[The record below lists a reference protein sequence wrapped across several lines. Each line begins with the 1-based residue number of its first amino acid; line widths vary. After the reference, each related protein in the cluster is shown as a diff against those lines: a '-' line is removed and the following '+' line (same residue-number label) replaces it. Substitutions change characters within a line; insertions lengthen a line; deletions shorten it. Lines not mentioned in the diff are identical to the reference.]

1 VAKIGRAERSA
12 RRIARDGNT
21 AVEGVAADGCG
32 GGTAAWQPGRGHMV
46 YVGSYPCQRK
56 RRAEIDA
63 PISARRR
70 SFSSCHLRLKSFP
83 TTPSTSSGSM
93 SAEKSVDGDL
103 VSLIARFFTQETLG
117 HETFS
122 RVPSSMASDQQLLK
136 HGVQLDEG

>member
-1 VAKIGRAERSA
+1 
-12 RRIARDGNT
+12 
-21 AVEGVAADGCG
+21 
-32 GGTAAWQPGRGHMV
+32 
-46 YVGSYPCQRK
+46 
-56 RRAEIDA
+56 
-63 PISARRR
+63 
-70 SFSSCHLRLKSFP
+70 
-83 TTPSTSSGSM
+83 M